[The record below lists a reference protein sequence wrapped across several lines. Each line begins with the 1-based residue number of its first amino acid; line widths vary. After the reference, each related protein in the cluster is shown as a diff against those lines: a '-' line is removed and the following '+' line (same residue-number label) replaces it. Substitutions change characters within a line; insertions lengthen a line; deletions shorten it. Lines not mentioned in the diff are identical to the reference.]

1 MGKQFKNSEYSEEAT
16 KNNFT
21 NLRSNFGRRKI
32 NNQAYKLFLLVSP
45 DQIIKEILIINV
57 GDIQWDLFFM
67 YIALSRLIQFIPL
80 YWYVYVYN
88 IGVCMCISMCERK
101 RETRLI
107 LPLSLYLL
115 FYKSIVRSY
124 FFYLQVGILEVVLL
138 FNEDL

>member
-88 IGVCMCISMCERK
+88 IGVCMCISMCEREK
-101 RETRLI
+101 
-107 LPLSLYLL
+107 
-115 FYKSIVRSY
+115 
-124 FFYLQVGILEVVLL
+124 Q
-138 FNEDL
+138 D